1 MANYI
6 SSLVV
11 DYKDTKQLKYGVN
24 NICDNTTYYGS
35 TTWSV
40 IDDGGITGLAVDGL
54 IHDGVIL
61 SSNDEKYLVITNRYT
76 GTTFDPMIIVKASSD
91 LVSCDSN
98 NTCIIGIYRAC
109 WHQSFI
115 FELVI
120 NDDSKNYI
128 TNITGYNYFRSGIN
142 SPSDMG
148 YVGMIDIYYDKNNN
162 NNYTSKEI
170 TIYGNCSAIIS
181 SGDKICLGFDNI
193 NINISLSNNVQNVS
207 VSGEVKYKFGDDTY
221 TTLDSLSSDIYT
233 YTSTSN
239 SINITGCNYKT
250 TQLHDLMDGFK
261 TLYIK
266 HIINLK
272 YDDEVQEVQ
281 YKWYTSTDNGSTW
294 SESIEFTITITVNN
308 NFSGGEFVR
317 VAYCTEN
324 RDDCADSYTI
334 RNGNNITLDRT
345 WELSDLR
352 SSEINC
358 AIFRTDS
365 SLTTDL
371 KNSSNGTYHISGDIV
386 SSLGSNFPINVYYE
400 VNEKEYKYYSNFN
413 TIVVTEIS
421 KTFIVNEGYMYKP
434 ADNLVIPFVLVDDSD
449 NMYTDTND
457 YTIGDYFGEV
467 DLTKSCTIGTV
478 SGGYPTHT
486 RMAIAWNEEGT
497 LPGWVTNRNGL
508 DTDNTTATAGFYV
521 TSHNTKLK
529 VSFTCSWKSS
539 NANKFTIQDL
549 SWADVHY
556 NFSDIF
562 ETISIT
568 CWQDTSSTNTHV
580 TKYTTSKLDVKS
592 IYISSSNYYTITG
605 IDAKFKFKS
614 PKSLPLDFI
623 TLINNNNVKIKM
635 MFAYPVSQSPVYSNR
650 INGTD
655 LGTATYNINWT
666 FNGITSL
673 SVKFLIE

>member
-1 MANYI
+1 MADYI

-11 DYKDTKQLKYGVN
+11 NYKDTKQLKYGVN

-40 IDDGGITGLAVDGL
+40 IDNGGITGLAVDGSS
-54 IHDGVIL
+54 HDGVIL
-61 SSNDEKYLVITNRYT
+61 SSNDEKYLVVTNRYT
-76 GTTFDPMIIVKASSD
+76 GTTFDPVITVKASSD
-91 LVSCDSN
+91 LVSCDNN

-128 TNITGYNYFRSGIN
+128 TNTTGYNYFRSGIN

-148 YVGMIDIYYDKNNN
+148 YVGMIDIIYNKN
-162 NNYTSKEI
+162 NNYTSKET
-170 TIYGNCSAIIS
+170 TIYGNCSSLTPSGA
-181 SGDKICLGFDNI
+181 GDKICLGFDNI
-193 NINISLSNNVQNVS
+193 NINISLSNNIQNVS

-281 YKWYTSTDNGSTW
+281 YKWYTSTDSGSTW
-294 SESIEFTITITVNN
+294 SESIAYNITITVNN

-400 VNEKEYKYYSNFN
+400 VVEKEYVIIFKKNDLTIESVESKPMPIKYTFDVYYKESNSSTEQSASGIIMSVSSSSKYYTPTFKFTSN
-413 TIVVTEIS
+413 TVTLAQNIS
-421 KTFIVNEGYMYKP
+421 DG
-434 ADNLVIPFVLVDDSD
+434 DVIPDDIEFDVKVCIKPSD
-449 NMYTDTND
+449 ASSNICNSLPVHFIKKSPIVSEKISVTINWSISYPND
-457 YTIGDYFGEV
+457 LMLYQNNTSIDV
-467 DLTKSCTIGTV
+467 DLN
-478 SGGYPTHT
+478 
-486 RMAIAWNEEGT
+486 NE
-497 LPGWVTNRNGL
+497 VN
-508 DTDNTTATAGFYV
+508 
-521 TSHNTKLK
+521 
-529 VSFTCSWKSS
+529 SS
-539 NANKFTIQDL
+539 NT
-549 SWADVHY
+549 SG
-556 NFSDIF
+556 
-562 ETISIT
+562 SIT
-568 CWQDTSSTNTHV
+568 KEYTSST
-580 TKYTTSKLDVKS
+580 TSINISVNFSMKGAGHSGFIGYKGKKVITAISCNS
-592 IYISSSNYYTITG
+592 IMDPSSNSGTYNGCCLGETGAYTMFTNGG
-605 IDAKFKFKS
+605 INCTSTF
-614 PKSLPLDFI
+614 
-623 TLINNNNVKIKM
+623 NNVAISDGDTI
-635 MFAYPVSQSPVYSNR
+635 FID
-650 INGTD
+650 INLGVGT
-655 LGTATYNINWT
+655 GSI
-666 FNGITSL
+666 GI
-673 SVKFLIE
+673 

>member
-6 SSLVV
+6 NSLVV
-11 DYKDTKQLKYGVN
+11 NYKDTKQLKYGVN

-40 IDDGGITGLAVDGL
+40 INNGGITGLAVDGSQYT
-54 IHDGVIL
+54 GVTL
-61 SSNDEKYLVITNRYT
+61 SENNAKYLVITNEYT
-76 GTTFDPMIIVKASSD
+76 GTTSDPVITVKASSD
-91 LVSCDSN
+91 LVSCDTN
-98 NTCIIGIYRAC
+98 NTCEITLKRAC
-109 WHQSFI
+109 WRQPVI

-120 NDDSKNYI
+120 NDDSKKYI
-128 TNITGYNYFRSGIN
+128 TSITGYNNLWWGKSSSSISIGYAGKISINDNNIENGIC
-142 SPSDMG
+142 
-148 YVGMIDIYYDKNNN
+148 
-162 NNYTSKEI
+162 NYI
-170 TIYGNCSAIIS
+170 TTEDTTIHGNCNSALS
-181 SGDKICLGFDNI
+181 SGDKIYFSFNNI
-193 NINISLSNNVQNVS
+193 NINASLKNNVQNVS
-207 VSGEVKYKFGDDTY
+207 VSGEVKYKFGDNTY

-281 YKWYTSTDNGSTW
+281 YKWYTSTDSGSTW
-294 SESIEFTITITVNN
+294 SESTAYNITITVNN

-400 VNEKEYKYYSNFN
+400 VIEKTRIIEINIGLICDLVFVSENCDKFSGGGVDLEWEIKFNNIPYKHNDNYAAMPNGLNEVITTNIEIKGCDGIRPSGVILIRMPYGPILNKSSF
-413 TIVVTEIS
+413 TISVSKDGIGN
-421 KTFIVNEGYMYKP
+421 KTF
-434 ADNLVIPFVLVDDSD
+434 
-449 NMYTDTND
+449 T
-457 YTIGDYFGEV
+457 
-467 DLTKSCTIGTV
+467 GTSKNCP
-478 SGGYPTHT
+478 SGG
-486 RMAIAWNEEGT
+486 I
-497 LPGWVTNRNGL
+497 
-508 DTDNTTATAGFYV
+508 
-521 TSHNTKLK
+521 
-529 VSFTCSWKSS
+529 
-539 NANKFTIQDL
+539 
-549 SWADVHY
+549 
-556 NFSDIF
+556 
-562 ETISIT
+562 
-568 CWQDTSSTNTHV
+568 
-580 TKYTTSKLDVKS
+580 
-592 IYISSSNYYTITG
+592 YYTY
-605 IDAKFKFKS
+605 DNNL
-614 PKSLPLDFI
+614 SLEVPFEV
-623 TLINNNNVKIKM
+623 NNDGDEI
-635 MFAYPVSQSPVYSNR
+635 
-650 INGTD
+650 
-655 LGTATYNINWT
+655 NIN
-666 FNGITSL
+666 I
-673 SVKFLIE
+673 KFV